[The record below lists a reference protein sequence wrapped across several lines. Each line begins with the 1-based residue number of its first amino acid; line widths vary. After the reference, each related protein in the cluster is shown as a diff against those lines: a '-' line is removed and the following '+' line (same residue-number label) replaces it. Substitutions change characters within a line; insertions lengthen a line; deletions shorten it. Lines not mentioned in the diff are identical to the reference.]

1 MGNIYSSISS
11 AFGNNTPF
19 IFILFIL
26 LPVYSIIVML
36 LKYNRYKFSLLCVL
50 LIIMTYVSIIYS
62 VEMSCNKNPY
72 SCSFYRIITF
82 IATGLFS
89 LIISAIYFIS
99 LLFQSGT
106 NTSNT
111 NISRKN
117 YD

>member
-11 AFGNNTPF
+11 LFGKNTPF
-19 IFILFIL
+19 IIILFIL
-26 LPVYSIIVML
+26 LPIYCIIMML

-50 LIIMTYVSIIYS
+50 LIIMAYVSIIYE
-62 VEMSCNKNPY
+62 VENACNKNRN

-82 IATGLFS
+82 IATALFS